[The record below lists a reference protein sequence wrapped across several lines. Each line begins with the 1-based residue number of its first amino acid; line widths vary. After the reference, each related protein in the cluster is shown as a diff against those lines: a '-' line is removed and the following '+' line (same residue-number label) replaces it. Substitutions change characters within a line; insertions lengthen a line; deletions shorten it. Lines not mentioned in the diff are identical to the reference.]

1 MTTFK
6 WVEDNYSY
14 SEILDKGPKTKKVSD
29 TMNIH
34 SFNNVQE
41 VLDHFPDI
49 DPKNISITCGFYE
62 YGGDFEVEREV
73 PVTELQRYKI
83 GKKILRDEE
92 KRRVVK
98 KTREEKELKEL
109 ERLKKKYEGKTN
121 ETIKGK

>member
-49 DPKNISITCGFYE
+49 DPQNISITCGFYE

-73 PVTELQRYKI
+73 PVSELQRYKI
-83 GKKILRDEE
+83 GKKKILRDEE
-92 KRRVVK
+92 KDGLQRK
-98 KTREEKELKEL
+98 HE
-109 ERLKKKYEGKTN
+109 KKKN
-121 ETIKGK
+121 